1 MIIVVGLVIL
11 VVAGVVAVAGVLGN
25 GGSGHE
31 LSHPF
36 AVFGYHVTG
45 STGTL
50 FLYGLVVGAVVVFG
64 LSVLL
69 SGARRTSRLG
79 SAARRDL
86 RTSRRETAAVS
97 QDRDGLIEQRAT
109 AGADSSADVGYNG
122 SHRGVDVGAAG
133 NGGRRHLFRRRGD
146 GGQTVAAPARD
157 DQGRSTGPEQARQ
170 PVVTPER

>member
-1 MIIVVGLVIL
+1 MVIIVVGLVIL

-45 STGTL
+45 STETL
-50 FLYGLVVGAVVVFG
+50 FLYGVVVGAVVVFG

-69 SGARRTSRLG
+69 SGARRSSRLG

-86 RTSRRETAAVS
+86 RASRRETAAVS
-97 QDRDGLIEQRAT
+97 QDRDGLIER
-109 AGADSSADVGYNG
+109 
-122 SHRGVDVGAAG
+122 RGAAG
-133 NGGRRHLFRRRGD
+133 RTRRLTCDTTVRTAVSAMAPLR
-146 GGQTVAAPARD
+146 TVVAATCSGVVATE
-157 DQGRSTGPEQARQ
+157 GRLSPSRHPTIKIGH
-170 PVVTPER
+170 